1 MDKKKEYMVRYLGKY
16 KKETEKSPS
25 HITTLI
31 LSEDDID
38 YLINNLKAVDKL
50 ENEIKTMII
59 ERLTETCNEINNL
72 KQEKARQE
80 TLQECYINNTRMA
93 NIINPLNLKMYRFD
107 RGLY

>member
-1 MDKKKEYMVRYLGKY
+1 MDKKYLIKY
-16 KKETEKSPS
+16 LEKRKKDAEKHSA

-31 LSEDDID
+31 LSADEID
-38 YLINNLKAVDKL
+38 CLINNLNAVDKL

-72 KQEKARQE
+72 KQEVA
-80 TLQECYINNTRMA
+80 NTDTTMA
-93 NIINPLNLKMYRFD
+93 NIINPLNLKMRRFD